1 MSLYDSE
8 VRFTRSEVVVDP
20 RVTLIGGLFAII
32 ATIVGT
38 VSILGAV
45 ATYTVFP
52 FRPLAVGL
60 PYPIPV
66 LNLGYNFWDQ
76 YVSEMSA
83 GPSAFLYNVGVIVTG
98 ILAIP
103 VFPSMQRIL
112 RNTIIAK
119 VGVLFGVVASIAMSF
134 SSVFPLYVNSV
145 GHGIFAGIFFASIG
159 ISIVLLTYAMYK
171 GKFFSKVNVAIG
183 VVFVVVDLSFML
195 TGNSVAEW
203 MVFFVVVV
211 WLLAAGIRMV
221 TKHKV
226 TEV

>member
-1 MSLYDSE
+1 MK
-8 VRFTRSEVVVDP
+8 SEVVVDP
-20 RVTLIGGLFAII
+20 RVTLVGGVFAIV
-32 ATIVGT
+32 ATVVGT

-103 VFPSMQRIL
+103 VFPSMLRIL
-112 RNTIIAK
+112 GSTMVAR
-119 VGVLFGVVASIAMSF
+119 VGAIFGVVSSVAMSF

-145 GHGIFAGIFFASIG
+145 GHGIFAGIFFVSVG
-159 ISIVLLTYAMYK
+159 ISIVLLTYAMYR
-171 GKFFSKVNVAIG
+171 GRFFSRVNVALG
-183 VVFVVVDLSFML
+183 VVFVVVDLCFML

-203 MVFFVVVV
+203 MVFFVVVL

-221 TKHKV
+221 ARRRV

>member
-1 MSLYDSE
+1 MK
-8 VRFTRSEVVVDP
+8 SEVVVDP
-20 RVTLIGGLFAII
+20 RVTLVGGVFAII

-38 VSILGAV
+38 VCILGAV

-98 ILAIP
+98 ILAVP
-103 VFPSMQRIL
+103 VFPSMLRIL
-112 RNTIIAK
+112 GGTMIAR
-119 VGVLFGVVASIAMSF
+119 VGVIFGVVASVAMSF

-145 GHGIFAGIFFASIG
+145 GHGIFAGIFFVSVG
-159 ISIVLLTYAMYK
+159 ISIVLLTYAMYR
-171 GKFFSKVNVAIG
+171 GRFFSRVNIAIG
-183 VVFVVVDLSFML
+183 VVFVIVDLCFML

-203 MVFFVVVV
+203 MVFFVVVL

-221 TKHKV
+221 TKRRV

>member
-1 MSLYDSE
+1 
-8 VRFTRSEVVVDP
+8 V
-20 RVTLIGGLFAII
+20 FAIV
-32 ATIVGT
+32 ATVVGT

-103 VFPSMQRIL
+103 VFPSMLRIL
-112 RNTIIAK
+112 GSTMVAR
-119 VGVLFGVVASIAMSF
+119 VGAIFGVVASVAMSF

-145 GHGIFAGIFFASIG
+145 GHGIFAGIFFVSVG
-159 ISIVLLTYAMYK
+159 ISIVLLTYAMYR
-171 GKFFSKVNVAIG
+171 GRFFSRVNVALG
-183 VVFVVVDLSFML
+183 VVFVVVDLCFML

-203 MVFFVVVV
+203 MVFFVVVL

-221 TKHKV
+221 ARRRV

>member
-1 MSLYDSE
+1 MK
-8 VRFTRSEVVVDP
+8 SEVVVDP
-20 RVTLIGGLFAII
+20 RVTLVGGVFAIV
-32 ATIVGT
+32 ATVVGT

-103 VFPSMQRIL
+103 VFPSMLRIL
-112 RNTIIAK
+112 GSTMVAR
-119 VGVLFGVVASIAMSF
+119 VGAIFGVVASVAMSF

-145 GHGIFAGIFFASIG
+145 GHGIFAGIFFVSVG
-159 ISIVLLTYAMYK
+159 ISIVLLTYAMYR
-171 GKFFSKVNVAIG
+171 GRFFSRVNVALG
-183 VVFVVVDLSFML
+183 VVFVVVDLCFML

-203 MVFFVVVV
+203 MVFFVVVL

-221 TKHKV
+221 ARRRV

>member
-1 MSLYDSE
+1 MK
-8 VRFTRSEVVVDP
+8 SEVVVDP
-20 RVTLIGGLFAII
+20 RVTLVGGVFAII

-38 VSILGAV
+38 VCILGAV

-98 ILAIP
+98 ILAVP
-103 VFPSMQRIL
+103 VFPSMLRIL
-112 RNTIIAK
+112 GGTMIAR
-119 VGVLFGVVASIAMSF
+119 VGVIFGVVASVAMSF

-145 GHGIFAGIFFASIG
+145 GHGIFAGIFFVSVG
-159 ISIVLLTYAMYK
+159 ISIVLLTYAMYR
-171 GKFFSKVNVAIG
+171 GRFFSRVNIAIG
-183 VVFVVVDLSFML
+183 VVFVIVDLCFML

-203 MVFFVVVV
+203 MVFFVVVL

-221 TKHKV
+221 TRRRV